1 MPKHRETVRL
11 AECANIRME
20 EFFLLKLIRS
30 FIDAHYW
37 IIPALGG
44 LHSSLPSPELWVTQK
59 GTRDTGGRARAL
71 LALWALS
78 AIVVLRVTGTS
89 SSRAQLR
96 GGMGVPPYSA
106 TKHPLV
112 SCRLTIF

>member
-1 MPKHRETVRL
+1 MPKHRETLRL
-11 AECANIRME
+11 AECANIIVE
-20 EFFLLKLIRS
+20 EFFLLRLIRS

-44 LHSSLPSPELWVTQK
+44 LHSSLPFPELLVTQN
-59 GTRDTGGRARAL
+59 GMRDTGGQAR
-71 LALWALS
+71 ALWALS
-78 AIVVLRVTGTS
+78 AIIVLWVAGIC

-106 TKHPLV
+106 IKHPLV